1 MFKAQK
7 IYQAEFSQV
16 SYYHYNLKLQQMF
29 HFKYV
34 LEICKGQILKIFV
47 FIYHFDMKFYHVNIP
62 IFHTSL
68 KIVFDMK
75 TIEVQ
80 RLYLISKQEGASG
93 KKTRNKHSLS
103 CIYKGL
109 FSTINICLDRVC
121 KRIF

>member
-16 SYYHYNLKLQQMF
+16 SHYHYNLKLQQMF

-34 LEICKGQILKIFV
+34 LEICKSQILKIFV

-62 IFHTSL
+62 IFHSSL
-68 KIVFDMK
+68 KIVFDIK

-80 RLYLISKQEGASG
+80 RLYLIPKQEGASG

>member
-1 MFKAQK
+1 MSTYPSFTPHKYIKK
-7 IYQAEFSQV
+7 IAE
-16 SYYHYNLKLQQMF
+16 
-29 HFKYV
+29 
-34 LEICKGQILKIFV
+34 
-47 FIYHFDMKFYHVNIP
+47 
-62 IFHTSL
+62 L
-68 KIVFDMK
+68 KIVVDIK

-93 KKTRNKHSLS
+93 KKTRNKHSLG